1 MESKYINR
9 YHTFCRSLKNLK
21 SMYLNIMRMII
32 WCNWTHLNRLRKI
45 EKNACNLSNVM
56 II

>member
-21 SMYLNIMRMII
+21 KSLDQVLVTLEMEGFWGFTGCFAPQYLQI
-32 WCNWTHLNRLRKI
+32 LFL
-45 EKNACNLSNVM
+45 
-56 II
+56 